1 MFRLGFALRGLAAGV
16 PATMSLTKPRVNCMD
31 EDMAQKG
38 PEKPIYLMR
47 RQEMIRFLAL
57 PPEETGNMSTKQI
70 RDRAKE
76 FHKEFKAAAARAKAS
91 SASASASGAAVSS
104 ASGAAS
110 SAAVSSASGVASSAS
125 AEEVSMGQG
134 LKTRI
139 RTLGRRPSDS
149 RELKADIEAG
159 SEQDL
164 YMAVPK
170 TSKPPSPVWHFQDAA
185 HRPDVEFGPQA
196 CVVHVRRL

>member
-31 EDMAQKG
+31 KDMAQKG
-38 PEKPIYLMR
+38 PEKPIYKMR
-47 RQEMIRFLAL
+47 RQEMCRFLAL
-57 PPEETGNMSTKQI
+57 PPEESGNMSTKQI

-76 FHKEFKAAAARAKAS
+76 FHNEFKAAAARAQAS
-91 SASASASGAAVSS
+91 SASGAAASS

-110 SAAVSSASGVASSAS
+110 SAALSSASGVASSAS

-164 YMAVPK
+164 YMAVVK
-170 TSKPPSPVWHFQDAA
+170 TGKPPSPVWHFSIAA
-185 HRPDVEFGPQA
+185 HTPGAEFGPQA

>member
-38 PEKPIYLMR
+38 PEKPIYQMR

-91 SASASASGAAVSS
+91 SASASGAAVSS

-164 YMAVPK
+164 YLAVPK
-170 TSKPPSPVWHFQDAA
+170 TGKPPSHVWHFSGCGTQT
-185 HRPDVEFGPQA
+185 GY
-196 CVVHVRRL
+196 